1 MKYLSGYK
9 GIIFNFILFLLVLIL
24 GTWLSKANKSND
36 DYDMPLYIICFFTAL
51 LPFEYRANQYILA
64 NEFQMMSLSQKA
76 TWDWF
81 TKLRVFGILLL
92 LAVQWRTYFKMYFL
106 ISPLFTALYAWVGF
120 DIHSI
125 LWIWKLPFYLIGL
138 GIFWGELVMVRHI
151 LYPSEDK
158 VAKQNIWWSR
168 LVIVLLMT
176 FFTISLQAML
186 RSFFNLRL
194 EFTEMIANLPFLFLV
209 FVFFYIPLRWIELIS
224 DVIDCENKW
233 QLWLFWISAFVGM
246 VVVMMVT

>member
-9 GIIFNFILFLLVLIL
+9 GVIFNLVLLLMVLLL
-24 GTWLSKANKSND
+24 GSWLAKVNKSNM

-64 NEFQMMSLSQKA
+64 SEFQKIRLNQKA

-81 TKLRVFGILLL
+81 TKFKVFGILLL
-92 LAVQWRTYFKMYFL
+92 LAVQWRTYFKMVFL
-106 ISPLFTALYAWVGF
+106 ILPLFIALYAWIGF
-120 DIHSI
+120 DYHS
-125 LWIWKLPFYLIGL
+125 LHWIWKSPVYMVGL
-138 GIFWGELVMVRHI
+138 GIFWGELVMIRHT
-151 LYPSEDK
+151 LFPSEEK
-158 VAKQNIWWSR
+158 VAIQNIWWSR

-176 FFTISLQAML
+176 FFTISLQMML

-194 EFTEMIANLPFLFLV
+194 EFTEMIANLPLLFIV

-233 QLWLFWISAFVGM
+233 QLWLFWISTFVGM
-246 VVVMMVT
+246 IVVMMVT